1 MNSDAKEK
9 SLLLCGSVIYLLN
22 NKFWISRE
30 GIRLTVYTESRKK
43 LIGVTDLGSSFVAL
57 SIHCCRM
64 VEYLMN

>member
-43 LIGVTDLGSSFVAL
+43 LIGITDLGSSFVTL